1 MITAA
6 TVRRAFATAAQRQRP
21 LPHSKQMIQQR
32 KPVYTSLWRSH
43 DGLSQ
48 PHVAA
53 KYLRH
58 AERVA
63 WELGVV
69 EEMRQFEEAAAA
81 FPNPPKLV
89 AATCVCGGGARCAP
103 FLCPQRRPPPPPRAP
118 ATQSHTP
125 TTPALPSPARLAP
138 RARAAFSSAAT

>member
-1 MITAA
+1 MQSTSLVFAA
-6 TVRRAFATAAQRQRP
+6 LRTFATRAQRQRP
-21 LPHSKQMIQQR
+21 LPHSKAVIRQR
-32 KPVYTSLWRSH
+32 VPAMTTTWGSH
-43 DGLSQ
+43 DGPSQ
-48 PHVAA
+48 PRLAA

-89 AATCVCGGGARCAP
+89 AATCVCGGGARCP
-103 FLCPQRRPPPPPRAP
+103 FSLPATPPPPPRAP
-118 ATQSHTP
+118 ARSRTHTP
-125 TTPALPSPARLAP
+125 LQHCPLPLAWR